1 MGIFLFNRTNSAELV
16 GKVGLFRSEGRAVTF
31 TSYLVRMRSRR
42 ENNPEFLNL
51 ALNDP
56 GFISAARREAVPS
69 LHQSNLNP
77 TRYGRLQVPLP
88 LTEEQEAAVD
98 FVDGKVLRVD
108 SAIAGTKQEIVFLRE
123 YRTCLIADVVT
134 GGLDV
139 REAATGLPDL
149 DSRAAEEDPK

>member
-1 MGIFLFNRTNSAELV
+1 M
-16 GKVGLFRSEGRAVTF
+16 
-31 TSYLVRMRSRR
+31 
-42 ENNPEFLNL
+42 
-51 ALNDP
+51 
-56 GFISAARREAVPS
+56 
-69 LHQSNLNP
+69 
-77 TRYGRLQVPLP
+77 P

-108 SAIAGTKQEIVFLRE
+108 SAIAGTKQEIAFLRE

-149 DSRAAEEDPK
+149 DSLAAEEDPK